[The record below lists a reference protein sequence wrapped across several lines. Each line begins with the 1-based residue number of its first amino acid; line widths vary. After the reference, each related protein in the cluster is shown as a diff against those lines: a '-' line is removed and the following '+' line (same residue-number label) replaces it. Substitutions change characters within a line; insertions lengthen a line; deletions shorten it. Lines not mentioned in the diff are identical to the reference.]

1 MDDQLPLPGDVGDVG
16 DAIVEHLSS
25 TGSDLA
31 TNPVGLQAQD
41 R

>member
-1 MDDQLPLPGDVGDVG
+1 MDDQLPLPGDVG